1 MFFFLKASSLH
12 NFRDVFR
19 AILMIYEVVDFYM
32 ILNTSLKLFKLALL
46 RENYLSYE
54 EIETNSS

>member
-1 MFFFLKASSLH
+1 M
-12 NFRDVFR
+12 
-19 AILMIYEVVDFYM
+19 FYM